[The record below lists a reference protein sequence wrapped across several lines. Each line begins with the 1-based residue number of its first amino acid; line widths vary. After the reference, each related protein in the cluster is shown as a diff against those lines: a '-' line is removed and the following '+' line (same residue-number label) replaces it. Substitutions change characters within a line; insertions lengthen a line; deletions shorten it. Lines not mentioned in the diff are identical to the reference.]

1 MWLHIFFSLG
11 LVVLTYSTDTCKP
24 KACEKKTENEKP
36 VCGSDGL
43 TYPNRCHFE
52 KARCQIGNITLV
64 RKGPCKQHRPC
75 FEAVEYAKLHPGY
88 SFKPQCR
95 SDGSYS
101 ASQCHPDT
109 GYCWCVT
116 PMGVPLPFT
125 SVQSRDGVKHRCG
138 RKNRKS
144 KKRSPSKK
152 NHARPCKLADKS
164 NFNGNLIGMFLMEW
178 QRDKQTSGSA
188 NDTVVIEWKFTDLDA
203 NSDGVLDKTEY
214 KDLKRMVKKAVKP
227 KRCGKTFFRTCDLN
241 SDHIIERDEWADC
254 LARNGMDVSL
264 RVFLSLNP
272 EGRGGNTNIDSDEGD
287 EEMEPPPSRSP
298 PHGVLNSDGN
308 PMYPSHEDDSAEI
321 HEEEPANCLSDRQTA
336 FSEGS
341 HQLYIP
347 ECTSDGR
354 YHKVQCYK
362 SAGYCWC
369 VNEDTGKNIPGTS
382 IKNATPKCDDLL
394 ATTRPMKGCPEEK
407 KVVFLKDLMQF
418 LQTKMNTSSTFTDL
432 MWKVSKEEQT
442 AKLSFVMLDKNKNKM
457 LDKHEWKSF
466 KDMVLE
472 MRTFK
477 KCGKKLP
484 RYCDINRDRQISM
497 TEWLLCLNVQQ
508 AAGSSS
514 TNTMT
519 RSGKENPLSIL
530 KAD

>member
-254 LARNGMDVSL
+254 LARNGMD
-264 RVFLSLNP
+264 